1 MFVQWLKVMLPD
13 KTFRSRERQKS
24 ITSAGSSVYTIGM
37 KSLPSLITMLIKNVR
52 IFWKKNLRGTFRLL
66 LFLYGFLLICDHD
79 VQGWKEE
86 GGLANFIFNESQGCV
101 VQKFAIFYNASIN
114 VLLYSLCKKTLRIEK
129 SSRLRASTPD
139 EKNSRKGYFQ
149 K

>member
-1 MFVQWLKVMLPD
+1 
-13 KTFRSRERQKS
+13 
-24 ITSAGSSVYTIGM
+24 
-37 KSLPSLITMLIKNVR
+37 
-52 IFWKKNLRGTFRLL
+52 
-66 LFLYGFLLICDHD
+66 
-79 VQGWKEE
+79 
-86 GGLANFIFNESQGCV
+86 LANFIFNESQGCV

>member
-1 MFVQWLKVMLPD
+1 MLVRWFKVMLPD
-13 KTFRSRERQKS
+13 KTSRSRERQKS

-79 VQGWKEE
+79 VQGWKKKGE
-86 GGLANFIFNESQGCV
+86 LANFFLMSQGCV